1 MNHSNLERDKKPS
14 LLIVVGSS
22 SALAQNIVASMD
34 IHEKC
39 IAFSTQIGTIEHG
52 GDTNQA
58 NVYDST
64 DYESLHKIFDSVLLP
79 ARSNVGR
86 VSLISFTGAKDTQ
99 LFINS
104 SGEAIKQLLDIN
116 FTVNAYFANLVIR
129 KYRGIPIS
137 MAFISSAGALSGD
150 VGSTIYSSAKYALNG
165 LVRGIAIEYGR
176 LQINANVIALGIL
189 PFGLK
194 DSVPEKRLKEMIQ
207 KTASR
212 SFVKLENVSSTVKF
226 VLTNS
231 DLNGAVIPCDG
242 GYYT

>member
-1 MNHSNLERDKKPS
+1 MNIPRLERDQKPS

-22 SALAQNIVASMD
+22 SALAQNVVASMD
-34 IHEKC
+34 LHEKC
-39 IAFSTQIGTIEHG
+39 IVFSTQIGTIEHG
-52 GDTNQA
+52 GDTHQA

-64 DYESLHKIFDSVLLP
+64 DYESLQETFDSILLP
-79 ARSNVGR
+79 VRSSVSR
-86 VSLISFTGAKDTQ
+86 VSLVSFTGAKDTQ

-104 SGEAIKQLLDIN
+104 SGEEIKQLLDIN

-137 MAFISSAGALSGD
+137 MAFISSSGALSGD

-176 LQINANVIALGIL
+176 FQINANVIALGVL

-194 DSVPEKRLKEMIQ
+194 NSVPEKRLKEMIQ

-212 SFVKLENVSSTVKF
+212 SFVKLENVSGSVKF

-242 GYYT
+242 GYFT